1 MLLILPLLFHEKE
14 CVVKRFI
21 SFFFFQIPTQSFS
34 VLLPGVCLRN
44 ISRFF
49 AKKIIFFS
57 IVSLLPFFSSA
68 PFRSRP
74 TRYLNSLRRN
84 WKVKKVEEREVK
96 FERKWTQ
103 RCTIW
108 RKNSRSIIRRSGPKS
123 RNVEDRR
130 PPENWVRRFFFFL
143 KDSIRRLA
151 KEKKEE
157 ERNKRIGSRLTK
169 EMFFRT
175 CFSEN
180 GVFRAEERGLVG
192 WGYAEWRNLPFL
204 GDLHQT

>member
-57 IVSLLPFFSSA
+57 IVSLLPFFSSV

-84 WKVKKVEEREVK
+84 WKVKKVEERGVK

-130 PPENWVRRFFFFL
+130 LPENWVRRFFFFSKIL
-143 KDSIRRLA
+143 FVDWRKR
-151 KEKKEE
+151 KKKKKE
-157 ERNKRIGSRLTK
+157 IK
-169 EMFFRT
+169 E
-175 CFSEN
+175 
-180 GVFRAEERGLVG
+180 
-192 WGYAEWRNLPFL
+192 
-204 GDLHQT
+204 